1 MGKMQNFAGA
11 TRKDYTGYEK
21 DGRMTSAEWG
31 MWNDKNLVGS
41 GVIDTPS
48 TKAVARGSDRTYYN
62 ATHGRFT
69 SGDPLRASATIRKV
83 GKRTDRLNTAF
94 SC

>member
-1 MGKMQNFAGA
+1 
-11 TRKDYTGYEK
+11 
-21 DGRMTSAEWG
+21 
-31 MWNDKNLVGS
+31 MWNDKNPVGS

-48 TKAVARGSDRTYYN
+48 AKAVARGSDTAYYN
-62 ATHGRFT
+62 PTHGRFT
-69 SGDPLRASATIRKV
+69 SVDPLTASATIRKV